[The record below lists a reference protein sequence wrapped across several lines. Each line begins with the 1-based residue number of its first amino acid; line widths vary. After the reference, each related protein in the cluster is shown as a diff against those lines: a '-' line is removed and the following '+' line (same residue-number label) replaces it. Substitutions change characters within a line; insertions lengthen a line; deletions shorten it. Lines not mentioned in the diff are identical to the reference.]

1 MFVYAGPSGFSVIAM
16 KFPGEEIYGRFTL
29 GLSPGN
35 RPTLRREFTAA
46 SFLRSFLL
54 LADY

>member
-54 LADY
+54 LADN